1 MPNLHCMGESTVNQV
16 GTQAAT
22 DIYGQLRYDD
32 SPRLVYW
39 ELTRACDLACRH
51 CRAEAIPQRHPDELD
66 TEEGFRLLEEI
77 RRFGGPAPHL
87 VLTGGD
93 PLKRPDFFELL
104 GRAVAL
110 GLRTSVAP
118 SGTPNLTREVIRP

>member
-1 MPNLHCMGESTVNQV
+1 MVDCISHQRFALRRSVGEKCRLDLYRMGESTVNQV

-51 CRAEAIPQRHPDELD
+51 CRAEAIPQRHPDELE
-66 TEEGFRLLEEI
+66 T
-77 RRFGGPAPHL
+77 APE
-87 VLTGGD
+87 
-93 PLKRPDFFELL
+93 PEPDE
-104 GRAVAL
+104 RVTA
-110 GLRTSVAP
+110 
-118 SGTPNLTREVIRP
+118 